1 MLTTTDK
8 MKLTTTMLTT
18 TNKMPLTTTML
29 TTTNKMKLTTT
40 MLLCS
45 KKPPKHNAN
54 IKADNILTMIA
65 KTSRHTYLPC

>member
-18 TNKMPLTTTML
+18 TNKMPL